1 MKSLCFA
8 TFVLLIFVSSCSQKT
23 KNPNSDSTAYGKL
36 FDKSNA
42 INVSDALAS
51 WKSYKDK
58 GEITLT
64 GTCAAVCQ
72 TEGCWFK
79 YNTEPEQLFVDFD
92 HVFIIA
98 KDCKDKTLY
107 AHGHFYQDTVS
118 LEMLQEYAKDDGKS
132 EEEINAIKNPKIEL
146 HFRASGVDID

>member
-1 MKSLCFA
+1 MKSFYSA
-8 TFVLLIFVSSCSQKT
+8 TFVLLILVSSCSQNT
-23 KNPNSDSTAYGKL
+23 KNLNSDSTVFGKS

-42 INVSDALAS
+42 IHVSNALAS
-51 WKSYKDK
+51 WKSYENK

-72 TEGCWFK
+72 MEGCWFK

-92 HVFIIA
+92 HGFTIA
-98 KDCKDKTLY
+98 KDCKDKTLF

-132 EEEINAIKNPKIEL
+132 AEEINAIKEPKIEL
-146 HFRASGVDID
+146 HFRAIGVDID